1 MGRSPGE
8 SRQCTRKARRAG
20 ERESGTA
27 RLYEALSAYREALQ
41 EWTRERVPLQ
51 RAETQTN
58 LGNALRV
65 LGEREGGT
73 ARLEEAVSAFREAL
87 QENTRERVPLQWAK
101 CTGNQGVAMMLLAER
116 RSDAGMAKLAVQQIE
131 AAFTASRDGGDA
143 HSAALYEALLPNA
156 RALAQKFAER

>member
-1 MGRSPGE
+1 M
-8 SRQCTRKARRAG
+8 
-20 ERESGTA
+20 
-27 RLYEALSAYREALQ
+27 Q

-51 RAETQTN
+51 WAETQTN

-101 CTGNQGVAMMLLAER
+101 CTGNQGVALMLLGER
-116 RSDAGMAKLAVQQIE
+116 RGDAGMAKLAVQQIE
-131 AAFTASRDGGDA
+131 AAFTASIPRIDP
-143 HSAALYEALLPNA
+143 SALGELLGK
-156 RALAQKFAER
+156 RAGIWQ